1 MTFSGLGARVR
12 LGAGLAGA
20 PGFEGCEGF
29 EPGLALPREC
39 GRAEPLA
46 EL

>member
-1 MTFSGLGARVR
+1 MR

-20 PGFEGCEGF
+20 PGFEGCEGCEGF